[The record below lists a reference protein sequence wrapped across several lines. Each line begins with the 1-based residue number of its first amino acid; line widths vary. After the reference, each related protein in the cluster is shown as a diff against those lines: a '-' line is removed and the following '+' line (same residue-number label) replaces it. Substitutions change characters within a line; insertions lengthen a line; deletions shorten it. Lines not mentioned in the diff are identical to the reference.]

1 MSNSPTSTILE
12 KKQMTNLDQIRVFS
26 PATVANVNCGFDI
39 LGFALHGLGDE
50 MVLKKTKQ
58 KRIQIT
64 KITGADLPIDPLQ
77 NVSGVAGNAML
88 DALKLDFG
96 FEIEIHKK
104 IRLGSGVGSSAASA
118 AGVVFGI
125 NQFLKKPLSNL
136 ELAFFAMK
144 GEAIAS
150 GNEHADNVA
159 PCIYGGFTLITGY
172 APLNIVS
179 LPVPQELFVAVI
191 HPHIEIKT
199 KESRALLPQNVP
211 LKNAIENSGN
221 LAGLVSALYSS
232 DYQQI
237 AHCTKDVLVE
247 PHRKNTIPNYEELRE
262 TALKAGGLAFGIS
275 GSGPSMFTLCEGV
288 KAAKKVES
296 RLMKFLNKQKM
307 ESDSYVSPIS
317 TSGNMVM

>member
-1 MSNSPTSTILE
+1 
-12 KKQMTNLDQIRVFS
+12 MTNLNQIRIFS
-26 PATVANVNCGFDI
+26 PATVANVNCGFDV
-39 LGFALHGLGDE
+39 LGFALQGLGDE
-50 MVLKKTKQ
+50 MVLRKTEQ
-58 KRIQIT
+58 KGIRIT
-64 KITGADLPIDPLQ
+64 KITGADLPTDPGQ

-88 DALKLDFG
+88 NALNLDFG
-96 FEIEIHKK
+96 FEVEIHKK

-172 APLNIVS
+172 DPLNIVS
-179 LPVPQELFVAVI
+179 LPVPQELFVTII

-199 KESRALLPQNVP
+199 KESRGLLPENVS
-211 LKNAIENSGN
+211 LKTAIQQSGN
-221 LAGLVSALYSS
+221 LAGFVSALYSS

-237 AHCTKDVLVE
+237 AHCAKDVLAE
-247 PHRKNTIPNYEELRE
+247 PYRKKTIPHYDELKE

-275 GSGPSMFTLCEGV
+275 GSGPSMFTPLRRHQDR
-288 KAAKKVES
+288 KKGGSEIDEI
-296 RLMKFLNKQKM
+296 FKQTKN
-307 ESDSYVSPIS
+307 
-317 TSGNMVM
+317 GK

>member
-1 MSNSPTSTILE
+1 MVHFN
-12 KKQMTNLDQIRVFS
+12 QIRIFS
-26 PATVANVNCGFDI
+26 PATVANVNCGFDV
-39 LGFALHGLGDE
+39 LGFALQGLGDE
-50 MVLKKTKQ
+50 MLLRKTATKGI
-58 KRIQIT
+58 KIT
-64 KITGADLPIDPLQ
+64 KISGADLPMDPML

-88 DALKLDFG
+88 GALNLDFG

-118 AGVVFGI
+118 AGVVYGI

-136 ELAFFAMK
+136 ELSFFAMK

-172 APLNIVS
+172 DPLNIVS
-179 LPVPQELFVAVI
+179 LPVPQELFVTII

-199 KESRALLPQNVP
+199 KESRELLPEQVP
-211 LKNAIENSGN
+211 LKIAVMQSGY
-221 LAGLVSALYSS
+221 LAGLVSALHSS

-237 AHCTKDVLVE
+237 ANCAKDVLAE
-247 PHRKNTIPNYEELRE
+247 PYRKKTIPHYDSLKD

-275 GSGPSMFTLCEGV
+275 GSGPSMFTLCEGI
-288 KAAKKVES
+288 KTANKVQA
-296 RLMKFLNKQKM
+296 RLMKTLSKHKLM
-307 ESDSYVSPIS
+307 ADSYVSPIS
-317 TSGNMVM
+317 TSGNIVMDKK